1 MKTKLFWLLASLLFL
16 ISCRDNLTADLQP
29 TESREN
35 TYAKTEL
42 QTLPSIKL
50 NNSGGVKSTSP
61 IGNYPIDLSNP
72 PRSVKINGTY
82 HSDFKYWFDTNV
94 ASKIPYNIKNDISDK
109 DGWEVIYNT
118 IREYNPSTYQGTTDF
133 PFIGLYNRYRGIFRF
148 FYYHALNTEGNDVVG
163 ILALASGNNSK
174 ILNHPSIGESYP
186 VNQTKRY
193 LSTMGTALSSNFSNV
208 ENGLAPNHWYC
219 FDFDVSCYDPNVNSG
234 GLTFAITSIQ
244 RDNLEFSGNI
254 SGDITGSIIGSS
266 SSSGS
271 LLSIGNLF
279 SKKDEATS
287 TTNVNLEVNGANADA
302 MGTSLQNKAN
312 NSTAGIDV
320 KNLFKGIVKDGVSA
334 LKKGVS
340 SFMSSGI
347 SGLFSSLSSSLFGS
361 STPTIQQV
369 KLQTK
374 LDLTGSGTITSKTSY
389 SFNLEM
395 PNKRIGLLHLA
406 VPPTINCSE
415 YVTLNTGSFN
425 PNPNDATSYMLT
437 HKFGTTNC
445 DVVVNP
451 DVANEIDVYT
461 TTRILYINKSAD
473 FNLVPSTSDKSVAF
487 IWGKLTFPY
496 HYTDIVG
503 LDKDTE
509 IWWINNSVAL
519 PSRNVSTIGHLIY
532 KSGNKDFITSEP
544 LNQIYLKINF
554 KIVPKN
560 GTETFYLQKTYK
572 ANIKEYNTSNPYPWN
587 WANIWPNG
595 TGDTDGPPS

>member
-16 ISCRDNLTADLQP
+16 ISCQDDLSADLQP

-35 TYAKTEL
+35 AYAKTEL
-42 QTLPSIKL
+42 QTLPSIKI
-50 NNSGGVKSTSP
+50 NNSGGVKSTSS

-193 LSTMGTALSSNFSNV
+193 LSTMGTALSSNFSNID
-208 ENGLAPNHWYC
+208 NGLAPNHWYC
-219 FDFDVSCYDPNVNSG
+219 FDFDVSCYDPNVNSD
-234 GLTFAITSIQ
+234 GLIFAITSIQ

-254 SGDITGSIIGSS
+254 SGNITGSIIGSS

-279 SKKDEATS
+279 SQKDETSS
-287 TTNVNLEVNGANADA
+287 TTNVNLEVNGTSADA
-302 MGTSLQNKAN
+302 VGTTLESKAD
-312 NSTAGIDV
+312 NSSASIDV

-334 LKKGVS
+334 LKKGVAN
-340 SFMSSGI
+340 FMSSGI

-361 STPTIQQV
+361 SSPNIQQV

-374 LDLTGSGTITSKTSY
+374 LDLNGTGTITSQISY
-389 SFNLEM
+389 SFDLEM

-406 VPPTINCSE
+406 TTPTVNSNESIR
-415 YVTLNTGSFN
+415 LNSGLWN
-425 PNPNDATSYMLT
+425 PDTDNVNSYMIT
-437 HKFGTTNC
+437 HLFRTPNC

-451 DVANEIDVYT
+451 DIANEVDIYT
-461 TTRILYINKSAD
+461 TTQVLYIDKSAD
-473 FNLVPSTSDKSVAF
+473 FNLAPNSSDRGVDF
-487 IWGKLTFPY
+487 TWGSQKYPY
-496 HYTDIVG
+496 RSADIVG
-503 LDKDTE
+503 LDKETE
-509 IWWINNSVAL
+509 VWNTNIIAL
-519 PSRNVSTIGHLIY
+519 PYHHFDHNSYLNY
-532 KSGNKDFITSEP
+532 KSGSKKFIISEP
-544 LNQIYLKINF
+544 SNQIYLKVNYRV
-554 KIVPKN
+554 VPKN
-560 GTETFYLQKTYK
+560 GSETFYLQKTYK
-572 ANIKEYNTSNPYPWN
+572 ADVKEYNTRNPFPSNWV
-587 WANIWPNG
+587 NILWS
-595 TGDTDGPPS
+595 TGGGIGDPGF